1 MSEIFFTGHISEAR
15 FNLLPPVVKIRWRKV
30 RTWNLL
36 LLLMLLLLSL
46 LLCLLVLSLLSLLLL
61 LLLLQQWSK
70 FLLNVAKPFPN
81 PIKTSNI
88 WSRTESS
95 SRYLS
100 ERYLRVTEAQKGALG
115 SEDHGFESQS
125 LIWEPMAC
133 QMPQWSYFFW
143 QLRWK
148 FLIVTKRNFN
158 TRIKWHLL
166 IIGNW
171 RRDQI
176 LARLIGLFNFYNLT
190 FVSKNYYFKKIW
202 FKRLTLTARVNRVSI
217 ASC

>member
-36 LLLMLLLLSL
+36 LLLLLLSL
-46 LLCLLVLSLLSLLLL
+46 LSLLSLSLLSLLLL
-61 LLLLQQWSK
+61 LWQWSK

-95 SRYLS
+95 SRFLR
-100 ERYLRVTEAQKGALG
+100 ERYLRVAVAQKRVLG

-158 TRIKWHLL
+158 TCIKWHLL

-176 LARLIGLFNFYNLT
+176 LARLIGLFNF
-190 FVSKNYYFKKIW
+190 
-202 FKRLTLTARVNRVSI
+202 
-217 ASC
+217 